1 MMPPRR
7 GAMGM
12 FSRHDETSAGSGR
25 GARFSFI
32 GPEMNVTGDI
42 ATDGDLHVD
51 GKILGDV
58 RCSALTLGESGEIR
72 GNILAGTA
80 RLAGL
85 VDGAVEAGTLTLDHS
100 ARITGDILYE
110 MLTVNSGAD
119 VEGRFKRRKGAGDG
133 SSGAKTES
141 ARPEQPAPQP
151 APPPQPA
158 LFAAPHAA
166 AAE

>member
-1 MMPPRR
+1 
-7 GAMGM
+7 MGM
-12 FSRHDETSAGSGR
+12 FSRQDESLAGSGK

-32 GPEMNVTGDI
+32 GLEMDVTGDI
-42 ATDGDLHVD
+42 AAGGDLHVE
-51 GKILGDV
+51 GKVLGDV
-58 RCSALTLGESGEIR
+58 RCASLTLGESGEIR
-72 GNILAGTA
+72 GNIIAETA

-85 VDGAVEAGTLTLDHS
+85 VDGAVEAGALTLDHS

-133 SSGAKTES
+133 SSGARADTS
-141 ARPEQPAPQP
+141 RPAQA
-151 APPPQPA
+151 ALPPQPV
-158 LFAAPHAA
+158 LFGGPAAV

>member
-1 MMPPRR
+1 MMPGE

-12 FSRHDETSAGSGR
+12 FSRQDESIASPGR

-32 GPEMNVTGDI
+32 GPEMDVTGNI
-42 ATDGDLHVD
+42 AAGGDLHVD

-58 RCSALTLGESGEIR
+58 HCAHPTPRESGEIR
-72 GNILAGTA
+72 GNIVAGTA

-100 ARITGDILYE
+100 ARITGDVLYE
-110 MLTVNSGAD
+110 ILTVNSGAD
-119 VEGRFKRRKGAGDG
+119 VEGRFKRRRGAGDG
-133 SSGAKTES
+133 SSGAKTETT
-141 ARPEQPAPQP
+141 RPAQPASSPQP
-151 APPPQPA
+151 VLFGGPA
-158 LFAAPHAA
+158 AV

>member
-1 MMPPRR
+1 
-7 GAMGM
+7 MGM
-12 FSRHDETSAGSGR
+12 FSRQDESLASSGK

-32 GPEMNVTGDI
+32 GPEMSVTGDI
-42 ATDGDLHVD
+42 AAGGDVHVD

-58 RCSALTLGESGEIR
+58 RCASLTLGETGEIR
-72 GNILAGTA
+72 GNIVAETA

-110 MLTVNSGAD
+110 TLTVNSGAD
-119 VEGRFKRRKGAGDG
+119 VEGRFKRRRGAGDG
-133 SSGAKTES
+133 SGGAKAEN
-141 ARPEQPAPQP
+141 ARPAEPDL
-151 APPPQPA
+151 PPQPA
-158 LFAAPHAA
+158 LFAGPSAV

>member
-1 MMPPRR
+1 
-7 GAMGM
+7 MGM
-12 FSRHDETSAGSGR
+12 FSRQDEMPSGSGK

-42 ATDGDLHVD
+42 ATGGDLHVD

-58 RCSALTLGESGEIR
+58 RCAGLTLGESGEIR
-72 GNILAGTA
+72 GNIVAGTA

-85 VDGAVEAGTLTLDHS
+85 IDGAVEAGTLTLDHS
-100 ARITGDILYE
+100 ARVTGDVLYE
-110 MLTVNSGAD
+110 TLTVNSGAD

-141 ARPEQPAPQP
+141 ARPEQA
-151 APPPQPA
+151 APPPQPV